1 MAMGLRGGCM
11 LVIVAAMR
19 DEVSGLLKRG
29 LWQAETR
36 HGIRTWRSGER
47 YTSVVV
53 AVVGVG
59 QQAAKAA
66 ADRLLAAER
75 ASALVSV
82 GFAGGLDPM
91 LRAGNVV
98 LAERIQAWRAGAGGT
113 RSIAPDPSLL
123 GLAERVAGA
132 RGLRIQKGG
141 WLTVESAVTSREE
154 KGRLWQETGALVV
167 EMESYWLGEAAERAG
182 VPFLAVRTIL
192 DTARAALPRAVRTTT
207 GSPSA
212 ASVMAALV
220 RRPQDVPAVLGL
232 ARSMAVA
239 RRNLTLL
246 VGTFWREFGRRTA
259 PSPRES

>member
-1 MAMGLRGGCM
+1 M

-36 HGIRTWRSGER
+36 HGVRTWRSGER
-47 YTSVVV
+47 YEQALV

-59 QQAAKAA
+59 QRAATEA
-66 ADRLLAAER
+66 ADRLLTAER

-82 GFAGGLDPM
+82 GFAGGLDPA
-91 LRAGNVV
+91 LRAGDVV
-98 LAERIQAWRAGAGGT
+98 LAERIQARRAGAGGT
-113 RSIAPDPSLL
+113 RSIVPDPSLL

-141 WLTVESAVTSREE
+141 WLTVDSAVTSREE
-154 KGRLWQETGALVV
+154 KGRLWQETGAVAV

-192 DTARAALPRAVRTTT
+192 DTARAALPKAVRTTT
-207 GSPSA
+207 GRPSA
-212 ASVMAALV
+212 ASVAAALA
-220 RRPQDVPAVLGL
+220 RRPQEVPAVLGL

-239 RRNLTLL
+239 RRNLTLF
-246 VGTFWREFGRRTA
+246 VGTFWSEFGRRMVPSPA
-259 PSPRES
+259 PSPRGI

>member
-1 MAMGLRGGCM
+1 V

-47 YTSVVV
+47 YTTALV

-59 QQAAKAA
+59 RQAAKEA

-75 ASALVSV
+75 ATALMSV
-82 GFAGGLDPM
+82 GFAGGLDPT
-91 LRAGNVV
+91 LRPGDVV
-98 LAERIQAWRAGAGGT
+98 LAERIQAWRPGAGGT
-113 RSIAPDPSLL
+113 RSIVPEASLL
-123 GLAERVAGA
+123 GWAEHVAGA
-132 RGLRIQKGG
+132 RGLRIRKGG
-141 WLTVESAVTSREE
+141 WLTVESAVTSPEE
-154 KGRLWQETGALVV
+154 KGRLWQEMGAVAV

-207 GSPSA
+207 RTPSA
-212 ASVMAALV
+212 ASVAAALI
-220 RRPQDVPAVLGL
+220 RRPQEVPAVLGL
-232 ARSMAVA
+232 ARSMALA
-239 RRNLTLL
+239 RRNLTLF
-246 VGTFWREFGRRTA
+246 VGTFWSEFAERTA
-259 PSPRES
+259 PSPAPSPKGRGT